1 MTARMAKLIELYSP
15 APRSLQE
22 IYADLMAERMKF
34 NDNFLGFVERPESM
48 FSWDKHFEEVNERR
62 QYDGDEDEWAA

>member
-34 NDNFLGFVERPESM
+34 NRGFRGFVERPELV
-48 FSWDKHFEEVNERR
+48 FDERYWEATNERH
-62 QYDGDEDEWAA
+62 QYDGDEH

>member
-1 MTARMAKLIELYSP
+1 MAKLIELYSP

-34 NDNFLGFVERPESM
+34 NREFQGFVERPERI
-48 FSWDKHFEEVNERR
+48 FTDAYFEEVNERR
-62 QYDGDEDEWAA
+62 QYDGDED

>member
-1 MTARMAKLIELYSP
+1 MTARIAKLIELYSP

-34 NDNFLGFVERPESM
+34 NDNFLGFVERPELV
-48 FSWDKHFEEVNERR
+48 FDERYWER
-62 QYDGDEDEWAA
+62 ANDRHQYAGDED